1 MKTAVIYYS
10 MLGNTD
16 YAANKIAE
24 KLRNAA
30 SADTGEAGPASD
42 VDHKDTVDLIR
53 IEPEKAY
60 PDKGAKK
67 FLWGGK
73 SAVMGE
79 MPTLNPYTFDAE
91 QYDRIILGSP
101 VWASNFTPPMR
112 TFLNENKGIANKI
125 TGVFVC
131 FSGGG
136 ADKAIAKLKTFI
148 GKEELAATLILSDPK
163 DRPNPQNDEK
173 IDRFCEMLLNPQA

>member
-16 YAANKIAE
+16 FVANKIAE
-24 KLRNAA
+24 KIRNAA
-30 SADTGEAGPASD
+30 SEHTDEVTAASRGA
-42 VDHKDTVDLIR
+42 DTVDLIR

-79 MPTLNPYTFDAE
+79 MPALNPYTFDANR
-91 QYDRIILGSP
+91 YDRIILGTP

-112 TFLNENKGIANKI
+112 TFLNENKEIADKI

-148 GKEELAATLILSDPK
+148 GKEELTATLILTDPK
-163 DRPNPQNDEK
+163 DRPDPQNEEK
-173 IDRFCEMLLNPQA
+173 IDRFCDTLLNPQS